1 MGKNKKLQE
10 LELAMNSLVI
20 FRRLLTNE
28 VMLPLRALLDTE
40 TTDPLIQLRQY
51 TEFVSRLYPKS
62 TSLTEFILNL
72 ILEDDNFYVRSIGAG
87 EKPDERIDAC
97 VQNELLILQRL
108 SRIRPAELQKE
119 ISYYGILPEWTVSE
133 IDFGAAFAERM
144 RRLPQLGYGKF
155 ARSPMFLFREG
166 QIVPVQHPDPVQLS
180 DLTGYE
186 AERQALLGNFRALLH
201 GRPAQNVL
209 LYGAPGTGKSTSV
222 KAAVNSLAPEGLRL
236 IQIAKEQLR
245 DLPLIMDEL
254 NGNPLKFVLF
264 IDDLSFSADNDRLSA
279 LKAMVEG
286 SVCAQADN
294 AVICATSNLQ
304 HLVRKLPDGEEPD
317 DRQQELRSLAA
328 RFGLQIHFARPERE
342 AYLDTVRRFA
352 VDYGLS
358 GDDAALCRGALQ
370 FAEEGSGCSPRTAK
384 QYVKLLIG
392 RQEQEAS
399 GADAI
404 GGI

>member
-1 MGKNKKLQE
+1 M
-10 LELAMNSLVI
+10 
-20 FRRLLTNE
+20 
-28 VMLPLRALLDTE
+28 
-40 TTDPLIQLRQY
+40 
-51 TEFVSRLYPKS
+51 
-62 TSLTEFILNL
+62 
-72 ILEDDNFYVRSIGAG
+72 
-87 EKPDERIDAC
+87 
-97 VQNELLILQRL
+97 
-108 SRIRPAELQKE
+108 
-119 ISYYGILPEWTVSE
+119 
-133 IDFGAAFAERM
+133 
-144 RRLPQLGYGKF
+144 
-155 ARSPMFLFREG
+155 
-166 QIVPVQHPDPVQLS
+166 
-180 DLTGYE
+180 
-186 AERQALLGNFRALLH
+186 
-201 GRPAQNVL
+201 

-352 VDYGLS
+352 ADYGLS